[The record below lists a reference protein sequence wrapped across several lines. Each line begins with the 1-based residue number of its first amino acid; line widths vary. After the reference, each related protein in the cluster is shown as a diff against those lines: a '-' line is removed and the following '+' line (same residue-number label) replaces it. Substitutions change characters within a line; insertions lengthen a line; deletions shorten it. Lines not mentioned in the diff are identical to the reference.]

1 MAMAESNA
9 GGNSTPPPPVPAVL
23 HVADAEA
30 FARFGRM
37 FRQLGLAL
45 TDAGIRVALLTDDA
59 EAAADL
65 DGTPVEDHLFR
76 PLSGWGTW
84 RLHGH
89 LRRQF
94 EPPPD
99 IVHVWGT
106 TALAYLS
113 DWTLSRNKSL
123 VIHIT
128 SLHDIERLDRRGVRD
143 NEQVIAACTEFEE
156 LLCERWPTLVG
167 SFRVHRPALLL
178 PETSAPL
185 AVRNRTLGLLWTGR
199 IERDAGLDVL
209 VDAVARLR
217 AQECDLQLALI
228 GVGPATRQVWRNI
241 RARGVQDRVS
251 IVAEPNL
258 WDSALPGTDI
268 LVVPT
273 CQHEV
278 SLAPLLAMAH
288 GKVVIASR
296 DQIAEWFIENETALE
311 FTPGS
316 AVELAYHVTQTA
328 ASHPSVMAVARGAAE
343 YAREHHAI
351 TRLADELDA
360 LYRSLLVADGA
371 APDTAAQA
379 SRESS

>member
-1 MAMAESNA
+1 MADSNP
-9 GGNSTPPPPVPAVL
+9 GGNSATPPPAPGVL
-23 HVADAEA
+23 HVANAEA

-45 TDAGIRVALLTDDA
+45 TDAGIRVSLLTDDA
-59 EAAADL
+59 EAAAGL
-65 DGTPVEDHLFR
+65 DGTPVEDYFFR

-84 RLHGH
+84 RLHGY

-106 TALAYLS
+106 PALAYFS
-113 DWTLSRNKSL
+113 DWTLSRGKAL
-123 VIHIT
+123 VIHVT
-128 SLHDIERLDRRGVRD
+128 SLHDIEHLKHRGLRD
-143 NEQVIAACTEFEE
+143 NERVIAACTEFAE
-156 LLCERWPTLVG
+156 LLCDRWPTLVG
-167 SFRVHRPALLL
+167 SFRVQPPALLL
-178 PETSAPL
+178 PEEAPPL
-185 AVRNRTLGLLWTGR
+185 AVRNRTLGLVWTGH
-199 IERDAGLDVL
+199 IGTDAGLDIL
-209 VDAVARLR
+209 VDAVARLG
-217 AQECDLQLALI
+217 AQNCDLQLALI
-228 GVGPATRQVWRNI
+228 GTGPATRQVWRNI

-273 CQHEV
+273 CQHDLA
-278 SLAPLLAMAH
+278 LAPLLAMAH

-296 DQIAEWFIENETALE
+296 DQIAEWFIEDETALQ

-316 AVELAYHVTQTA
+316 AVELAYHVTRTA

-343 YAREHHAI
+343 YARQHHTI
-351 TRLADELDA
+351 THLASELDT
-360 LYRSLLVADGA
+360 LYRTLLNAGSI
-371 APDTAAQA
+371 PNTTRQA
-379 SRESS
+379 SRETS